1 MARKGKEMENRLQE
15 LRWQKNFSQAQLERI
30 SGVSKSIINKLEQ
43 DRTASTSIETAYK
56 LAKALGVTIEDI
68 FPNQYK
74 NGEANGIKRIKKR
87 DYRTIS

>member
-1 MARKGKEMENRLQE
+1 MENRLQE

-30 SGVSKSIINKLEQ
+30 SGVSKTVISRLEN
-43 DRTASTSIETAYK
+43 DRTASTSIENAYK

-74 NGEANGIKRIKKR
+74 NGEK
-87 DYRTIS
+87 